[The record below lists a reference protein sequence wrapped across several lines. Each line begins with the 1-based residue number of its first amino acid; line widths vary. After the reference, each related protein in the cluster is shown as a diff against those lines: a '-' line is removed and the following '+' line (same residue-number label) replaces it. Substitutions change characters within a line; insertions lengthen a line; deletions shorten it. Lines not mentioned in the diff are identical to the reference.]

1 MLFEKIDFE
10 KESHIKKFISTR
22 KYDCNTW
29 SDYYNSYN
37 YALRSLLE
45 DGYAKNYA
53 LNSKAKCI
61 LFLVRHSIELSLK
74 LNLDCQNI
82 DVPNTHKFI
91 DIINTF
97 PENYELPDNL
107 NKIICLIDLDEDGSC
122 YRYAL
127 NKRTNKNYFTLEQ
140 TLNVFEILQ
149 LHWSIDNSID
159 FNIGTIFPEVKF
171 SNVKSWDFTFHLGEA
186 SLIGQIR
193 TQYDQCIEVLIV
205 GIIEDKFDMN
215 ELFIPLMFMIR
226 HSLELA
232 LKSNI
237 LEVQKKSTLIKSN
250 DYSNEH
256 SLARL
261 FNCYLDYLSKLDL
274 SKLSKD
280 LNKQIEKYLVN
291 YSQLNEVIHQLDKNS
306 QHFRF
311 PTNGK
316 GEFHNIQLSKISFVD
331 VLKLYYYTDPFLTFS
346 NTVLDE
352 NGILV

>member
-1 MLFEKIDFE
+1 MLFERIDFE
-10 KESHIKKFISTR
+10 NESQIKKFIITR
-22 KYDCNTW
+22 KFDCNTW

-37 YALRSLLE
+37 YALRSVLE
-45 DGYAKNYA
+45 EGYAKSYA
-53 LNSKAKCI
+53 LNCKAKCI
-61 LFLVRHSIELSLK
+61 LFLVRHSVELCLK
-74 LNLDCQNI
+74 LNLDNQKI
-82 DVPNTHKFI
+82 DVPNTHIFD
-91 DIINTF
+91 DIVKAF

-107 NKIICLIDLDEDGSC
+107 NKIMGLIDMDEDGSC

-127 NKRTNKNYFTLEQ
+127 NKTTNKNYFTLGQ

-149 LHWSIDNSID
+149 LHWSIDNSNEFIIG
-159 FNIGTIFPEVKF
+159 NIF
-171 SNVKSWDFTFHLGEA
+171 SVVEFTKMKLWDLTFHLGEA
-186 SLIGQIR
+186 NLIGQIR
-193 TQYDQCIEVLIV
+193 TQYDHCIEVLVI
-205 GIIEDKFDMN
+205 GIIEDRFDIN
-215 ELFIPLMFMIR
+215 ELFVPLMFMIR

-237 LEVQKKSTLIKSN
+237 LEVQKFSTLIKSK

-261 FNCYLDYLSKLDL
+261 FNCYKDYLTKLDS
-274 SKLSKD
+274 SKLSD
-280 LNKQIEKYLVN
+280 ELNEQIEKYLEN
-291 YSQLNEVIHQLDKNS
+291 YAQLNEVIHQLDNNS

-316 GEFHNIQLSKISFVD
+316 GESHNVQLSKISFVD

-346 NTVLDE
+346 NTVLEE